1 MSFSELGLN
10 PDFAAKIEAAGYEN
24 PTDLQKQLIPLVAQ
38 NKSVIIWTQSA
49 SGKTGAFLIPAI
61 NHVLANPIEEQRH
74 TRILILTSRRDRVNQ
89 INYTIKRL
97 MGDEQQIR
105 SGFIVSGR
113 PYQPQM
119 RLLRRPLDLMIATP
133 GRLNDLVDNNKA
145 DFSKLEMLVIDDLS
159 AIYHKGLHGLIN
171 KILAERT
178 TACPVIAFVRPENDI
193 AGYARAVLAGAEEI
207 EVDDDRN
214 PLRLIPQVV
223 HLADDYTHKIA
234 LMDHLLDEFSGEPTV
249 IFTITSKVAKA
260 LAESLA
266 NHGHMAEVAADLPES
281 ERNGNASPILIYA
294 DQDGLP
300 PNLHGDEHIIN
311 FELPQKV
318 EDYEKRLHDINPDS
332 REEAVIAVVLPRE
345 RDNLKLIETFLGDS
359 IEQCTLPGLAP
370 LEHTSGFT
378 PAVRSPRAPR
388 NNHEGQRFSNGTG
401 GGRQQGGDRDRG
413 GRSQQGRSGG
423 GAPNQNRP
431 AHQGQGG
438 NGGNSGGRSYP
449 NQQQGQGGRRDS
461 RPDNRPAQ
469 GQGQDQ
475 QPQTNANMPADRQQ
489 RKGPYGRLNGGAQR
503 KREGGPYTGSSNPA
517 PRRDQGGSYEIG
529 SWEKPDYAQQGEK
542 PKTDKQVVIRYKEKR
557 RIVTK

>member
-10 PDFAAKIEAAGYEN
+10 PEFAAKIEAAGYEN
-24 PTDLQKQLIPLVAQ
+24 PTDLQKQLIPLVSQ

-61 NHVLANPIEEQRH
+61 NYVLSNPLEEHRH
-74 TRILILTSRRDRVNQ
+74 TRVLVLTSRRDRVNQ

-97 MGDEQQIR
+97 TGDEQQIR

-145 DFSKLEMLVIDDLS
+145 DFSKLEMLIIDDLS

-171 KILAERT
+171 KILSERS

-193 AGYARAVLAGAEEI
+193 AGYARAVLAGAEEL

-214 PLRLIPQVV
+214 PLLLIPQVV

-234 LMDHLLDEFSGEPTV
+234 LMDHLLDEFSGEPTY

-266 NHGHMAEVAADLPES
+266 NHGHTAEVAADIPES
-281 ERNGNASPILIYA
+281 ERNSNASPILIYA
-294 DQDGLP
+294 DQDGLHP
-300 PNLHGDEHIIN
+300 TLRGDEHIIN
-311 FELPQKV
+311 FELPLKV
-318 EDYEKRLHDINPDS
+318 EDYETRLQGITPD

-345 RDNLKLIETFLGDS
+345 RENLKLIENFLGDS

-378 PAVRSPRAPR
+378 PAVRSPRSGHSHS
-388 NNHEGQRFSNGTG
+388 NNGGQRSNGG
-401 GGRQQGGDRDRG
+401 QGERGRP
-413 GRSQQGRSGG
+413 QQGRSSSG
-423 GAPNQNRP
+423 QNRP
-431 AHQGQGG
+431 DQNRSGGHQGQGG
-438 NGGNSGGRSYP
+438 RSHP
-449 NQQQGQGGRRDS
+449 HQPSQQNQQQGGRRD
-461 RPDNRPAQ
+461 NR
-469 GQGQDQ
+469 QDQ
-475 QPQTNANMPADRQQ
+475 QQQPAAASAADRQQ

-503 KREGGPYTGSSNPA
+503 KRDDSRPYAGGNPV
-517 PRRDQGGSYEIG
+517 PRRDNAGSYEIG
-529 SWEKPDYAQQGEK
+529 SWEKPDYMPQGEK
-542 PKTDKQVVIRYKEKR
+542 PKTDKPVVIRYKEKR
-557 RIVTK
+557 RILTK